1 MGDWEGDDGEGG
13 NGVDQMGRG
22 ATGWVRWGGG
32 QWGGGNRKGE
42 TGKLANGRGRRRGTR
57 RRGFHRWIEM
67 LGWTYGMP
75 GWNEIMEFFDC
86 LPVQR
91 RVPQLVYTNKTGDCL
106 SVCLSVCLFIC
117 SAMGGQTARPNGLK
131 FGG

>member
-57 RRGFHRWIEM
+57 RGGFHRWIEM

-75 GWNEIMEFFDC
+75 GWNEIMEFFDF
-86 LPVQR
+86 
-91 RVPQLVYTNKTGDCL
+91 VYPCNAGYP
-106 SVCLSVCLFIC
+106 SRLFVYLF
-117 SAMGGQTARPNGLK
+117 AYGRPNRK
-131 FGG
+131 A